1 MQPEYPTPDVPTA
14 PSAQSTRQL
23 TPRGHGSPSL
33 IDRVSTDL
41 AIWIDQISTKIALGM
56 STGGVA
62 PGAAPLSEEQKLQYY
77 RDQLFNQDGTPNL
90 QGREAQIQRLGPLGF
105 TQVYKAVLKAYPN
118 LRLPTPPGMAGGP
131 TTQMTPPP
139 LPSPV
144 PAPYLPRGTQTAPAP
159 NITPI
164 VPMAS
169 GGVVTQ
175 PTVALIGERGPE
187 AVVPLADYQ
196 YQLPNY
202 STGNSQLA
210 AGNIDLNNR
219 PVVRNPDG
227 SISTVR
233 SMSFGDEQGREVL
246 VPTVSDDGRIL
257 SNQDAIDQYYG
268 TGRHLGMFSTPE
280 AATAYA
286 QQLHQQQAQQY
297 APQYTPP
304 QAGEIGRAHV

>member
-77 RDQLFNQDGTPNL
+77 RDQLFNPDGTPNL
-90 QGREAQIQRLGPLGF
+90 QGREQQIQRLGPLGF

-118 LRLPTPPGMAGGP
+118 LRLPTPPGMGGP
-131 TTQMTPPP
+131 PSTQTAPPP
-139 LPSPV
+139 PPSPV
-144 PAPYLPRGTQTAPAP
+144 PVPFLPRGTMTAPAP

-164 VPMAS
+164 VRPMAS
-169 GGVVTQ
+169 GGMVTQ
-175 PTVALIGERGPE
+175 PTLALIGEAGPE
-187 AVVPLADYQ
+187 AVVPLS
-196 YQLPNY
+196 NY
-202 STGNSQLA
+202 PDPGLA
-210 AGNIDLNNR
+210 RHLGTQTPGLLQPGNIDLNNR

-227 SISTVR
+227 SIST
-233 SMSFGDEQGREVL
+233 
-246 VPTVSDDGRIL
+246 
-257 SNQDAIDQYYG
+257 
-268 TGRHLGMFSTPE
+268 
-280 AATAYA
+280 
-286 QQLHQQQAQQY
+286 
-297 APQYTPP
+297 
-304 QAGEIGRAHV
+304 